1 MQRYRYLVAYDI
13 SDPVRLTK
21 VRKRVKGYGDA
32 MQYSVFV
39 CDLDARE
46 KARLTDDLLRVIKPG
61 VDRVAIIEIGLAG
74 DRDSFEFLGPPPPL
88 PVEGPRVY

>member
-1 MQRYRYLVAYDI
+1 MQRYRYLVSYDI
-13 SDPVRLTK
+13 SDPNRLTR

-46 KARLTDDLLRVIKPG
+46 KARLTADLLGIIVAGI
-61 VDRVAIIEIGLAG
+61 DRVAIIEIGLAG
-74 DRDSFEFLGPPPPL
+74 DRESFEFLGPPPAL
-88 PVEGPRVY
+88 PVEGPLVY